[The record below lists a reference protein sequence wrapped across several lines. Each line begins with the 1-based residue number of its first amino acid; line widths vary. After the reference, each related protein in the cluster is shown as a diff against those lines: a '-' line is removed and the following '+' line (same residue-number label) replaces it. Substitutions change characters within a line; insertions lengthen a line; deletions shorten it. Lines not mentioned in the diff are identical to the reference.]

1 MKRHSPLMMLVLA
14 CAAATAVAGPLDK
27 TECIAPAKPGGGF
40 DLTCKLAQ
48 SGLMEGKFIADPMRI
63 TYMPGGI
70 GAVAYNAIVAQ
81 RPGEANT
88 IVAFSGGSLLNLA
101 QGKFGRYNENDVRW
115 LAAVGSDF
123 GAVIVAE
130 SSPFKSMKDLVAA
143 VKADPT
149 KVVFGAG
156 GTVGSQDWMK
166 AALTARA
173 AGLNPKS
180 MRFVAFEGGG
190 EAITALQGGHVQVYS
205 GDASE
210 AEEQLKAGAKIRVL
224 AVMSDKRLE
233 GSLATIPTAKE
244 QGFDIEWPIIRGF
257 YLGPKVSD
265 ADYKVWADTFS
276 KMMATPAFN
285 KLRAERGLFPFTKT
299 GAGARRLRQG
309 ARRLLPHVGQGLRP
323 ERRRRQVAPTR
334 ACGAHAPAGHQEE
347 GLMSDR
353 ILGAACLVAGA
364 GMAWAAHDYAAPISY
379 EPVGPRAFP
388 LLLAGLMAL
397 AGAWLVA
404 RPGPRRFRIAA
415 RANQDRSGSRSW
427 RSSPMPR
434 CSKPS
439 ASRSRR
445 R

>member
-130 SSPFKSMKDLVAA
+130 SSPYKSMKDLVAA

-285 KLRAERGLFPFTKT
+285 KLRAERGLFPFAKT
-299 GAGARRLRQG
+299 GPELDAYVKARVAYYRTL
-309 ARRLLPHVGQGLRP
+309 AKDFGLN
-323 ERRRRQVAPTR
+323 VA
-334 ACGAHAPAGHQEE
+334 
-347 GLMSDR
+347 
-353 ILGAACLVAGA
+353 VA
-364 GMAWAAHDYAAPISY
+364 
-379 EPVGPRAFP
+379 
-388 LLLAGLMAL
+388 
-397 AGAWLVA
+397 
-404 RPGPRRFRIAA
+404 
-415 RANQDRSGSRSW
+415 
-427 RSSPMPR
+427 
-434 CSKPS
+434 K
-439 ASRSRR
+439 
-445 R
+445 

>member
-1 MKRHSPLMMLVLA
+1 MNLKTPFTAVLLA
-14 CAAATAVAGPLDK
+14 CAAAVAAAGPLDK

-48 SGLMEGKFIADPMRI
+48 SALMEGKFIADPMRI

-81 RPGEANT
+81 RPAEANT

-130 SSPFKSMKDLVAA
+130 TSPFKSMKDLIAA

-166 AALTARA
+166 AALVAKS

-210 AEEQLKAGAKIRVL
+210 AEEQIKAGAKIRVL

-233 GSLATIPTAKE
+233 GSLSAVPTAKE
-244 QGFDIEWPIIRGF
+244 QGVDIEWPIIRGF

-265 ADYKVWADTFS
+265 ADYKVWADTFA
-276 KMMATPAFN
+276 KMMATPVFA
-285 KLRAERGLFPFTKT
+285 KLRAERGLFAFDKT
-299 GAGARRLRQG
+299 GAELDTYVKQRVASYRTL
-309 ARRLLPHVGQGLRP
+309 AADFGLN
-323 ERRRRQVAPTR
+323 VT
-334 ACGAHAPAGHQEE
+334 PA
-347 GLMSDR
+347 
-353 ILGAACLVAGA
+353 
-364 GMAWAAHDYAAPISY
+364 
-379 EPVGPRAFP
+379 
-388 LLLAGLMAL
+388 
-397 AGAWLVA
+397 
-404 RPGPRRFRIAA
+404 
-415 RANQDRSGSRSW
+415 
-427 RSSPMPR
+427 
-434 CSKPS
+434 K
-439 ASRSRR
+439 
-445 R
+445 